1 MLTRL
6 AARKARKAGTR
17 VVYTAHGFHFFTGAP
32 LVNWLLYYPAERF
45 LARCTDLLITINAE
59 DYARAKRFRA
69 GRTALV
75 EGVGVDL
82 SRFDAPPDRAAVR
95 AALGIAPGDPVVI
108 TVGEHIPRKNHET
121 CLRALA
127 RLPGATLLCC
137 GTGRDEEALRAL
149 AQALNVSDRVRF
161 LGFRTDVAVLLS
173 ASDAFLF
180 PSLQEGLPVSLMEAM
195 AAGLPCVVSAV
206 RGSADLIAEG
216 EGGYLRAPTDAPG
229 MAEAL
234 GRILTSSALRT
245 AMGKRNREA
254 IRPYGLTSVLARMA
268 SLYREQLEEAR

>member
-1 MLTRL
+1 
-6 AARKARKAGTR
+6 
-17 VVYTAHGFHFFTGAP
+17 
-32 LVNWLLYYPAERF
+32 
-45 LARCTDLLITINAE
+45 
-59 DYARAKRFRA
+59 
-69 GRTALV
+69 
-75 EGVGVDL
+75 
-82 SRFDAPPDRAAVR
+82 
-95 AALGIAPGDPVVI
+95 
-108 TVGEHIPRKNHET
+108 
-121 CLRALA
+121 
-127 RLPGATLLCC
+127 
-137 GTGRDEEALRAL
+137 
-149 AQALNVSDRVRF
+149 VRF